1 MVLLVKKILRNFIRK
16 IKRILSYKKSQY
28 IEIERGAV

>member
-1 MVLLVKKILRNFIRK
+1 MVLLVKKIYLFIRK
-16 IKRILSYKKSQY
+16 IKRILSYNKSQY